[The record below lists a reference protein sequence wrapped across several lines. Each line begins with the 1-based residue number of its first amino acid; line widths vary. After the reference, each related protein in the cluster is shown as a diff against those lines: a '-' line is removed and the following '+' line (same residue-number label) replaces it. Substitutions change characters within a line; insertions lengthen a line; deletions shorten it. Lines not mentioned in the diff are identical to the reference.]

1 MPRGPRLDYPDALHH
16 VIIRGI
22 ARKYIF
28 QQDSDKECFLAFFG
42 QALARSGCRCYAW
55 AVMGNHAHFLIRSGE
70 KGLAPLM
77 RSALT
82 RYALWY
88 NRVHRRV
95 GHLFQNRYKSILVQD
110 DAYFQ
115 KLVAY
120 IHANPLKA
128 RMVSNVKALRGY
140 RWTGHGQLMGKKGYA
155 WMQADATLAAFGS
168 TVDEAREYYLDA
180 LAFEAGQPDGYLDG
194 GGLVASAGGLAEV
207 RQLQKDGQRW
217 AFDERV
223 LGDGEF
229 VLEATAKAGKALDIS
244 TALLQ
249 NGLNERQLE
258 LRIKSTLGLFG
269 SFFLRHGKHDL
280 VSRARAAYA
289 RLATEALGQTR
300 AQVGR
305 RLGITRAAVG
315 KAIFRTE
322 LDAGYGDLE
331 LACLSR

>member
-16 VIIRGI
+16 VIIRGV

-28 QQDSDKECFLAFFG
+28 RQDRDKEQFLSFFG

-55 AVMGNHAHFLIRSGE
+55 ALMGNHGHFLVRSGE
-70 KGLAPLM
+70 KGLAPLL

-82 RYALWY
+82 RYALHY
-88 NRVHRRV
+88 NRNHHRV

-115 KLVAY
+115 KLVGY

-128 RMVSNVKALRGY
+128 KMVGGIRQLRGY
-140 RWTGHGQLMGKKGYA
+140 RWTSHAQLMGRPGHSWLQK
-155 WMQADATLAAFGS
+155 DAVLASFGG
-168 TVDEAREYYLDA
+168 TVGEARQYYLEA
-180 LAFEAGQPDGYLDG
+180 LAYETCQPAGYLDG

-229 VLEATAKAGKALDIS
+229 VLEATAKAKKALDLS
-244 TALLQ
+244 AGFLQ
-249 NGLNERQLE
+249 LGFNEAALE
-258 LRIKSTLGLFG
+258 LKIKSALGLLG
-269 SFFLRHGKHDL
+269 GFFLRHGKDDL
-280 VSRARAAYA
+280 VSRARSAYA
-289 RLATEALGQTR
+289 RLATEVLGQSR

-322 LDAGYGDLE
+322 LDAGYHDLE